1 MTNKAAGQFTLR
13 GLRTALA
20 SLHRQPGAE
29 SAAAAR
35 VKQLEAEL
43 AKTRRQLKATRAQ
56 VRDTRGNIT
65 EAHYDLPHDVLEVVS
80 AVQQQQLT
88 FLKPNQLLDLATIVR
103 DMELNNVPGI
113 LIEAGAARG
122 GSAIVMAKAKAPERP
137 MRVYDVFGLIPPP
150 SDRDGQDV
158 HKRYAKIVSGKATGA
173 DNEVYYGY
181 RENLLAEVVE
191 SFARHGVA
199 PGANNVEL
207 VKGLF
212 QDTIQVD
219 EPVAFAHLDGDWY
232 ESTMVCLE
240 RIAPW
245 LSRGGRIVLDD
256 YYNWSGCRRAV
267 HDYFGGREGFQL
279 VPRAKMHV
287 IRT

>member
-1 MTNKAAGQFTLR
+1 MTNNSVKQLTLR
-13 GLRTALA
+13 GLRKAARL
-20 SLHRQPGAE
+20 LPRQPGAE
-29 SAAAAR
+29 SATAAR
-35 VKQLEAEL
+35 VKKLEAEL
-43 AKTRRQLKATRAQ
+43 DKTRRQLKATRTQ
-56 VRDTRGNIT
+56 VKDMRSKIT
-65 EAHYDLPHDVLEVVS
+65 EAHYDLPDDVLEVVS
-80 AVQQQQLT
+80 AVQQEQLT
-88 FLKPNQLLDLATIVR
+88 FLKPNQLLDLATIVG
-103 DMELNNVPGI
+103 DMERNNVPGL

-158 HKRYAKIVSGKATGA
+158 HKRYAKIVSGKAAGL

-181 RENLLAEVVE
+181 RDNLLAEVVE
-191 SFARHGVA
+191 SFERHGVET
-199 PGANNVEL
+199 GAHNVDL

-212 QDTIQVD
+212 QDTVQID

-240 RIAPW
+240 RIVPW
-245 LSRGGRIVLDD
+245 LSPGGRIVLDD

-267 HDYFGGREGFQL
+267 HDYFSGRNDFKL

-287 IRT
+287 VRT